1 MKILIRAIVTSLLI
15 QYSYIATAQD
25 NVHFSG
31 ALVSEPCTLPDAD
44 TAITLD
50 FEGIVDKFLYANG
63 RTPAKE
69 FTIHLEDC
77 DTSISDSMSITFQG
91 RAEPELPTM
100 LAMDAGS
107 TVQGIAVGLERA
119 DGSPVSINKQL
130 DKQSLRDGENLLVFN
145 AYIQATPTSIAAKSI
160 EPGNFVATST
170 FLITY
175 E

>member
-1 MKILIRAIVTSLLI
+1 MKILIRVIVTLLLA
-15 QYSYIATAQD
+15 QHSFMADAQD

-31 ALVSEPCTLPDAD
+31 ALVSEPCTIPDAD
-44 TAITLD
+44 SAITLD
-50 FEGIVDKFLYANG
+50 FDGIIDKFLYTNG
-63 RTPAKE
+63 RTPSKE

-119 DGSPVSINKQL
+119 DGSAFPINEQL
-130 DKQSLRDGENLLVFN
+130 DKQPLRDGDNLLVFK

-170 FLITY
+170 FQIAY